1 MVDKDRIRQR
11 VHYMEDNL
19 KKLEFLSTLSYD
31 DFAGDF
37 RNAET
42 AKHLLQ
48 VSVEAMLD
56 ISNHIIARK
65 RWGLP
70 TKSADSL
77 RILREQGYF
86 SQEEE
91 ELFGRMVKFRN
102 RVVHLY
108 HNVDD
113 EEIFRIIR
121 NNLPDFLYFLRAI
134 IVKHL

>member
-1 MVDKDRIRQR
+1 MQMVK
-11 VHYMEDNL
+11 
-19 KKLEFLSTLSYD
+19 SYD

-37 RNAET
+37 RNVET

-70 TKSADSL
+70 TKSADSP
-77 RILREQGYF
+77 RILCEQGYF
-86 SQEEE
+86 SQEEA

-108 HNVDD
+108 HDVDD
-113 EEIFRIIR
+113 EEIYRIIR
-121 NNLPDFLYFLRAI
+121 NNLQGFSQFLKAI
-134 IVKHL
+134 ALKHL